1 MGDRPGSGTRA
12 GGFTLLEVLVS
23 LAILATTLLLAYQ
36 VVSGAI
42 AAEERSERWT
52 AAAYLAETLVREAT
66 SGFPEAGETE
76 GKFPPPMEA
85 YSWKR
90 SVRAAIHSDA
100 REVHVVVTWKPEGK
114 EGPEERVSFSSV
126 AVK

>member
-1 MGDRPGSGTRA
+1 M
-12 GGFTLLEVLVS
+12 S

-52 AAAYLAETLVREAT
+52 AASYLAETLVREST
-66 SGFPEAGETE
+66 SGFPEPGETE
-76 GKFPPPMEA
+76 GKFPPPMET

-90 SVRAAIHSDA
+90 SVRSALHSDA
-100 REVHVVVTWKPEGK
+100 REVHVVVTWKSGAR
-114 EGPEERVSFSSV
+114 EEQVSFSGV

>member
-1 MGDRPGSGTRA
+1 MADPRGAGTRP

-23 LAILATTLLLAYQ
+23 MAILATTLLLAYQ

-52 AAAYLAETLVREAT
+52 AASYLAETLVREAT
-66 SGFPEAGETE
+66 SGFPETGDTE

-85 YSWKR
+85 FAWKR
-90 SVRAAIHSDA
+90 SIVQAAHKDA
-100 REVHVVVTWKPEGK
+100 REVHVVVRWTSEDRV
-114 EGPEERVSFSSV
+114 EELSLTGL
-126 AVK
+126 AVR

>member
-1 MGDRPGSGTRA
+1 MADPRGAGTRP

-52 AAAYLAETLVREAT
+52 AASYLAETLVREST
-66 SGFPEAGETE
+66 SGFPEPGETE
-76 GKFPPPMEA
+76 GKFPPPMET

-90 SVRAAIHSDA
+90 SVRSALHSDA
-100 REVHVVVTWKPEGK
+100 REVHVVVTWKSDGR
-114 EGPEERVSFSSV
+114 EERVSFSGV

>member
-1 MGDRPGSGTRA
+1 MADPRRPRTRA

-23 LAILATTLLLAYQ
+23 MAILATTLLLAYQ

-52 AAAYLAETLVREAT
+52 AASYLAETLVREAT
-66 SGFPEAGETE
+66 SGFPETGDTE
-76 GKFPPPMEA
+76 GKFPPPMET

-90 SVRAAIHSDA
+90 TVRSALHPDA
-100 REVHVVVTWKPEGK
+100 REIHVVVTWKSDGR
-114 EGPEERVSFSSV
+114 EERVSFSGV

>member
-1 MGDRPGSGTRA
+1 MADPRGSGSQS

-52 AAAYLAETLVREAT
+52 AASYLAETVVREAT
-66 SGFPEAGETE
+66 SGFPEPGETE
-76 GKFPPPMEA
+76 GKFPPPMET

-90 SVRAAIHSDA
+90 SVRPALHPDA
-100 REVHVVVTWKPEGK
+100 REVHVVVTWKSD
-114 EGPEERVSFSSV
+114 GPEERVSFSGV
-126 AVK
+126 AAK

>member
-1 MGDRPGSGTRA
+1 MDDPRGSGTGA

-23 LAILATTLLLAYQ
+23 MAILAATLLLAYR

-66 SGFPEAGETE
+66 SGFPEPGETG
-76 GKFPPPMEA
+76 GKFPPPMET

-90 SVRAAIHSDA
+90 SVRPALHPDA
-100 REVHVVVTWKPEGK
+100 REVHVAVTWTSDGR
-114 EGPEERVSFSSV
+114 EERVSFSGV